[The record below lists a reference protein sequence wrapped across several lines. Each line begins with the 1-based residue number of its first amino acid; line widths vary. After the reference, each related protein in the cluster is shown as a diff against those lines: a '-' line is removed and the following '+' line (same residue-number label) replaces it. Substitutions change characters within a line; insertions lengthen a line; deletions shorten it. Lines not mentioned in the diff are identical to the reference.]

1 MANTK
6 SVVVIF
12 RAMQSQRGRTRLAAV
27 TWFVPAELTIGRP
40 SWTNQQQG
48 SFIALQLCPK
58 KQKPSPT
65 HRRRIFGRLSIPD
78 LEGLRLV
85 DRQSSCM

>member
-58 KQKPSPT
+58 KTKAQPYTSAEDFWAPFNS
-65 HRRRIFGRLSIPD
+65 RFG
-78 LEGLRLV
+78 GFT
-85 DRQSSCM
+85 SSR